1 MRTDRAEAF
10 RTERAE
16 MLRFCGELDDREW
29 SAASNAA
36 GWSVQD
42 VVAHLG
48 ATCRSFF
55 TPSMVTLM
63 RMRDLERTNDVFVD
77 QRRGQP
83 VSRTLAEYERWSR
96 MIGVAARLPLDRLRL
111 PMAEL
116 GWFPGGLMIAG
127 AMTFDHHTHLRH
139 DIAPA
144 LGRPVPG
151 TDANRM
157 ATVLEWMFAV
167 LRNQLRS
174 AQPAWFAQ
182 PLTIELEGPGGGIWS
197 VGPGGVVTGGPSDKP
212 AAMITGRA
220 IDFPEWAT
228 HRANWRRRDLRISG
242 DADYAAR
249 FLDFVRVV

>member
-10 RTERAE
+10 RVERAD
-16 MLRFCGELDDREW
+16 MLRFCAELDDKEW
-29 SAASNAA
+29 SALSRAA

-42 VVAHLG
+42 VVAHIG

-55 TPSMVTLM
+55 TPSVITMM
-63 RMRDLERTNDVFVD
+63 RMRDLERTNDLFVD
-77 QRRGQP
+77 KRRGRP
-83 VSRTLAEYERWSR
+83 VSQTLAEYERWSR
-96 MIGVAARLPLDRLRL
+96 MIGVAARVPLDWTRL

-116 GWFPGGLMIAG
+116 GWFPGGVMIAG

-144 LGRPVPG
+144 LGRPAPG

-157 ATVLEWMFAV
+157 AVVLEWMMAV

-174 AQPAWFAQ
+174 ARPEWFVR
-182 PLTIELEGPGGGIWS
+182 PLTIELDGPGGGIWS
-197 VGPGGVVTGGPSDKP
+197 VGPGAVVKTGPSDK
-212 AAMITGRA
+212 AAATITGRA
-220 IDFPEWAT
+220 VDCPEWAT
-228 HRANWRRRDLRISG
+228 HRADWRQRDLRISG